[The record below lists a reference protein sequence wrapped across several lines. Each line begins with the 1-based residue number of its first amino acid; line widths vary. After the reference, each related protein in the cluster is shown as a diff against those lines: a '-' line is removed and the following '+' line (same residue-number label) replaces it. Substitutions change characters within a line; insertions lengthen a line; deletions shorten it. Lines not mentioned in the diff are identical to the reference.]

1 MNNFPRYFVS
11 KGHCKARKG
20 KTLRMKKSID
30 LRVMVSV
37 VVVVVVVGVS
47 VVPVVEG
54 VAAGEY
60 TNINLLMVKWPPF

>member
-30 LRVMVSV
+30 LRVVVSV
-37 VVVVVVVGVS
+37 IVVVVVVGVS
-47 VVPVVEG
+47 VVEG